1 MADRGSNLMSAG
13 FWLEDFLTLG
23 YRNPRC
29 FFPLIWHE
37 ASKYS
42 TISRISFSKFNLG
55 ISQGSWKNNEFQ
67 THNFKTFEITDNLEI
82 SKNLASMSHLCSPHK
97 WPMEIG
103 HHKWSLKAIVIPNA
117 KHEGYNGSFLGS
129 RVVTKC
135 HWSRVRTTQIPLF
148 SLLTTSKSPH
158 LP

>member
-1 MADRGSNLMSAG
+1 MYLKKRYLIEINLLPILADRGSNLMSAG

-67 THNFKTFEITDNLEI
+67 IHNFKTFEITDNLEI
-82 SKNLASMSHLCSPHK
+82 SKNLALMDNLK
-97 WPMEIG
+97 KKVENTEITDNFEMMDIFLITDTLVIIDNNN
-103 HHKWSLKAIVIPNA
+103 KAYKLK
-117 KHEGYNGSFLGS
+117 
-129 RVVTKC
+129 
-135 HWSRVRTTQIPLF
+135 
-148 SLLTTSKSPH
+148 
-158 LP
+158 